1 MDAGAAAEIRKTED
15 VLRKAKEYDAKFA
28 WSDTCCIGKSSNTDL
43 DEPIRSMFRWY
54 KRSATCTV
62 HVA

>member
-1 MDAGAAAEIRKTED
+1 MDAGTAAEIRKTED
-15 VLRKAKEYDAKFA
+15 VLRKAKEYDAEFA
-28 WSDTCCIGKSSNTDL
+28 CSDTCCIGKSSNTEL
-43 DEPIRSMFRWY
+43 DESIRNMFLWY